1 MSGAERD
8 PADAGLDVLLVVS
21 SDPLYDSRSSKYLS
35 SLLEA
40 GFRAKVI
47 GISSDGTTDM
57 SDNLVRIPI
66 TQRTGKKFFL
76 QFYRR
81 ILPEM
86 RKFSPKII
94 IAGDLFSLL
103 PALLK
108 KRKNLRRNS
117 SPRLIYDSKEL
128 YEELPSLKLKRSS
141 YLFWEL
147 VEKISI
153 RYVDQVITVNKS
165 IADIL
170 EEKWHLPT
178 TVIMNVPDVAQKL
191 SFGERSLDKVT
202 LAFSGGLQSGRGL
215 HNLIK
220 LLTLLPRKYELRFVG
235 DGSLRTELETLA
247 ASLNLSDRVH
257 FTGRVK
263 HSEVIDELSRATLG
277 IYLMEN
283 SGLCHY
289 LALPNKLFQFINAG
303 LPVVVAAFP
312 EMANIVSKFEIGA
325 AVDPT
330 DIKAAA
336 SKVLE
341 LTGNQEHYT
350 RLVKNCEKAAGIL
363 NWQLEKEKF
372 VELIRRSI

>member
-103 PALLK
+103 PAVLK

-153 RYVDQVITVNKS
+153 RYVNQVITVNKS

>member
-1 MSGAERD
+1 MSSAERD
-8 PADAGLDVLLVVS
+8 PAYAGLDVLIVVS
-21 SDPLYDSRSSKYLS
+21 SDPIYDSRSSKYLS

-40 GFRAKVI
+40 GFSAKVI
-47 GISSDGTTDM
+47 GVSSDGTTDR
-57 SDNLVRIPI
+57 SDKLVRIP
-66 TQRTGKKFFL
+66 TTHRTGKKFFL

-86 RKFSPKII
+86 RKCSAKII

-103 PALLK
+103 PAVIQK
-108 KRKNLRRNS
+108 RRNLKPNY

-141 YLFWEL
+141 YLFWDF
-147 VEKISI
+147 VEKVSI
-153 RYVDQVITVNKS
+153 RYVDQVITVNRS

-170 EEKWHLPT
+170 EAKWHLPM
-178 TVIMNVPDVAQKL
+178 TVIMNVPDFARQVPI
-191 SFGERSLDKVT
+191 GERSLDKVT

-215 HNLIK
+215 HNLIR
-220 LLTLLPRKYELRFVG
+220 LLTLLPDRYELRFVG
-235 DGSLRTELETLA
+235 DGSLRTELEKLA
-247 ASLNLSDRVH
+247 ASLNLSSRVH
-257 FTGRVK
+257 FIGRVK
-263 HSEVIDELSRATLG
+263 NTEVIDELSKATIG

-289 LALPNKLFQFINAG
+289 LALPNKLFQFINAR
-303 LPVVVAAFP
+303 LPVIVPTFP
-312 EMANIVSKFEIGA
+312 EMENIVSKFEIGA
-325 AVDPT
+325 TVDPT

-341 LTGNQEHYT
+341 LTSNQGNYN
-350 RLVKNCEKAAGIL
+350 RFVKNCEKAARIL